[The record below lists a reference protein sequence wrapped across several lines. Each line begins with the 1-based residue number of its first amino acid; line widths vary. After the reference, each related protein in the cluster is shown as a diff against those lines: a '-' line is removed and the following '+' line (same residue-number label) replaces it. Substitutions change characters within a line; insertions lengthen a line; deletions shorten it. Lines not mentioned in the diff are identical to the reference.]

1 MILLLLPG
9 IIQADNSSL
18 ASNTSCSSWLENK
31 VNQILQTQHSNLN
44 QVASLEQK
52 MEQMLRSYLDQCS
65 SSPCLQGGTCTNG
78 VNDYKCDCTSEY
90 YGRNCQYKF
99 TTCYDAYNVQMSG
112 IFTLHIDSQTQVRA
126 NCLPGGWTV
135 IQSRGQ
141 FGNPDD
147 YFLRD
152 WDEYVQ
158 GFGTPGENVF

>member
-1 MILLLLPG
+1 MERISPILCMTLLLLPG
-9 IIQADNSSL
+9 TIQADNSSL
-18 ASNTSCSSWLENK
+18 ASNSSC
-31 VNQILQTQHSNLN
+31 IDH
-44 QVASLEQK
+44 VASLEQK

-78 VNDYKCDCTSEY
+78 VNDYKCDCPSEY

-99 TTCYDAYNVQMSG
+99 TTCYDAYKVQMSG

-141 FGNPDD
+141 FGTPDE
-147 YFLRD
+147 YFLKD
-152 WDEYVQ
+152 CDESVSYTHLTLPTKRIV
-158 GFGTPGENVF
+158 